1 MLHGSSVVWLQR
13 CHLKVSVEML
23 QIFRVTSKSQLYE

>member
-13 CHLKVSVEML
+13 FQLKVSVEML
-23 QIFRVTSKSQLYE
+23 QIFGVTSKSQLYE